1 MGLQILGL
9 KVVTTALAAS
19 LALGLLAAPADAAP
33 KKRVTVADARGAT
46 VYTSRDEDG
55 RRRTRIIIQKRSFL
69 DPGTEVFKGENSDH
83 RYAHSPNAHATSV
96 LDNTA
101 FGANRSALPGAFTLP
116 SRNTPF
122 LQF

>member
-1 MGLQILGL
+1 MNFKGVATVIAT
-9 KVVTTALAAS
+9 VATV
-19 LALGLLAAPADAAP
+19 GLLAAPASAAP
-33 KKRVTVADARGAT
+33 KKRVAVADARGAT

-55 RRRTRIIIQKRSFL
+55 RRRTKIIIQKRSYL
-69 DPGTEVFKGENSDH
+69 DPGTEVFRGENSDH
-83 RYAHSPNAHATSV
+83 RYAYSPGHRANSV

-101 FGANRSALPGAFTLP
+101 FGNNQSALPNGFNLP

>member
-1 MGLQILGL
+1 MGL
-9 KVVTTALAAS
+9 KVITGAFAVIAT
-19 LALGLLAAPADAAP
+19 LGLLAAPATAAP

-55 RRRTRIIIQKRSFL
+55 RRRTRVIIQRRPYL
-69 DPGTEVFKGENSDH
+69 DPGPEVFRGENSDP
-83 RYAHSPNAHATSV
+83 RYAYSPGHRPSGL
-96 LDNTA
+96 LDTTA
-101 FGANRSALPGAFTLP
+101 FGPNQTALPNGFNLP

>member
-1 MGLQILGL
+1 MRSKFIIAA
-9 KVVTTALAAS
+9 VLAAATVS
-19 LALGLLAAPADAAP
+19 LLAAPVDAAP
-33 KKRVTVADARGAT
+33 KKRVTVADARGST

-55 RRRTRIIIQKRSFL
+55 RRRTKIIIQKRSYL
-69 DPGTEVFKGENSDH
+69 DPGTEVFRGENSDH
-83 RYAHSPNAHATSV
+83 KYAYSPNNHATSV

-101 FGANRSALPGAFTLP
+101 FGANRSALPGAFSLP

>member
-1 MGLQILGL
+1 MRSKFVIGAVL
-9 KVVTTALAAS
+9 VAVTV
-19 LALGLLAAPADAAP
+19 GFMAAPASAAP
-33 KKRVTVADARGAT
+33 KKRAHVADARGST

-55 RRRTRIIIQKRSFL
+55 RRRTKIIIQKRSYL
-69 DPGTEVFKGENSDH
+69 DPGTEVFPGENSDH
-83 RYAHSPNAHATSV
+83 RYAYSPNNHATSV

-101 FGANRSALPGAFTLP
+101 FGANRSALPGAFSLP

>member
-1 MGLQILGL
+1 MNF
-9 KVVTTALAAS
+9 KVVATVIAATAAV
-19 LALGLLAAPADAAP
+19 GLLAAPASAAP
-33 KKRVTVADARGAT
+33 KKRTYVADARGST

-55 RRRTRIIIQKRSFL
+55 RRRTKIIIQKRSYL

-83 RYAHSPNAHATSV
+83 RYAYSPGHKANGV

-101 FGANRSALPGAFTLP
+101 FGTSQSPLPNGFNVP

>member
-1 MGLQILGL
+1 MGL
-9 KVVTTALAAS
+9 KVITGAFAVLAT
-19 LALGLLAAPADAAP
+19 LGLLAAPATAAP

-55 RRRTRIIIQKRSFL
+55 RRRTRVIIQRRSYL
-69 DPGTEVFKGENSDH
+69 DPGTEVFRGENSDH
-83 RYAHSPNAHATSV
+83 KYAFSPGHRANGV

-101 FGANRSALPGAFTLP
+101 FGNNQSALPNGFNLP

>member
-1 MGLQILGL
+1 MGL

-33 KKRVTVADARGAT
+33 KKRVYVADARGAT

-55 RRRTRIIIQKRSFL
+55 RRRTKVIIQKRSYL

-83 RYAHSPNAHATSV
+83 RYAYPANSHATSV

-101 FGANRSALPGAFTLP
+101 FGTNRSALPNAFTLP

>member
-1 MGLQILGL
+1 MGL
-9 KVVTTALAAS
+9 KVIISARAVCTV
-19 LALGLLAAPADAAP
+19 LGLLAAPADAAP
-33 KKRVTVADARGAT
+33 KKRVAVADARGAT
-46 VYTSRDEDG
+46 VYHSRDEDG
-55 RRRTRIIIQKRSFL
+55 RRRTRVIIQKRSYL

-83 RYAHSPNAHATSV
+83 RYAYTPGHKATGV

-101 FGANRSALPGAFTLP
+101 FGTSQSPLPNGFNMP

>member
-9 KVVTTALAAS
+9 KVITGAFAVIATV
-19 LALGLLAAPADAAP
+19 GLLAAPASAAP
-33 KKRVTVADARGAT
+33 KKRVTVADARGST

-101 FGANRSALPGAFTLP
+101 FGTNRSALPGAFTLP